1 MIVWNIW
8 RQSRLF
14 KFRYDCTGTVK
25 RCQAI
30 GAERLGQLEQKFV
43 HNYFTNT
50 NIRNFIDNSPPPV
63 MSLAANYSQYQIPDK
78 ILVSNFMNVRPR
90 SLMSESL

>member
-25 RCQAI
+25 RCQAS

-43 HNYFTNT
+43 NNYFTNT
-50 NIRNFIDNSPPPV
+50 NIRNFIDNSID
-63 MSLAANYSQYQIPDK
+63 YSQYQIPDK
-78 ILVSNFMNVRPR
+78 ILVSNFMYVRPR

>member
-8 RQSRLF
+8 RQSRLL
-14 KFRYDCTGTVK
+14 KFQYDCTGIVK
-25 RCQAI
+25 RCQAS
-30 GAERLGQLEQKFV
+30 GVGRLGQQEQKFV

-50 NIRNFIDNSPPPV
+50 NIRN

>member
-1 MIVWNIW
+1 MIV
-8 RQSRLF
+8 QVQL
-14 KFRYDCTGTVK
+14 KDAKHQV
-25 RCQAI
+25 Q
-30 GAERLGQLEQKFV
+30 EDLGSKNRNLYTTILQTQTLEILLI
-43 HNYFTNT
+43 T
-50 NIRNFIDNSPPPV
+50 PPPV

>member
-14 KFRYDCTGTVK
+14 KFQYDCTGIVK
-25 RCQAI
+25 RCQAS
-30 GAERLGQLEQKFV
+30 GVGRLGQQEQKFV

-50 NIRNFIDNSPPPV
+50 NIRNFIDNSFPV
-63 MSLAANYSQYQIPDK
+63 VWLAASYPQCQFPDK

>member
-1 MIVWNIW
+1 
-8 RQSRLF
+8 
-14 KFRYDCTGTVK
+14 
-25 RCQAI
+25 
-30 GAERLGQLEQKFV
+30 
-43 HNYFTNT
+43 
-50 NIRNFIDNSPPPV
+50 